1 MDEIT
6 PVTIGDLLERST
18 DIDGWVTPID
28 PSLKTGLWWG
38 AGGIVASIPIG
49 FLFTSTLA
57 AWSYSG
63 FFMFLGPLAVFLLSL
78 LRSPV
83 GITVN
88 VIAAV
93 LIAILYWHSDGF
105 VADKIVWHKLGM
117 GLVALGAL
125 DIFVVTLPVAIIALN
140 VLVWVVLGVMALAIV
155 FAVLF
160 GAAAAR

>member
-6 PVTIGDLLERST
+6 PVTIDDLLERST

-28 PSLKTGLWWG
+28 PNLKTGLWWG
-38 AGGIVASIPIG
+38 AGGIVAAVPVG
-49 FLFTSTLA
+49 FLFTPTLA
-57 AWSYSG
+57 SWSYG
-63 FFMFLGPLAVFLLSL
+63 GLFMFLGPLAVFLLSL

-83 GITVN
+83 GIAVN

-105 VADKIVWHKLGM
+105 VADKMSWHKLGM
-117 GLVALGAL
+117 GLVMVGAL
-125 DIFVVTLPVAIIALN
+125 DIFVMTLPVAIIALN
-140 VLVWVVLGVMALAIV
+140 VLAWVVVGVIALAIV

-160 GAAAAR
+160 GAAVAR